1 VKAPELGMYFD
12 RAVDHGLRGFYRGLN
27 SAVIRGLRLN
37 ISIPVP
43 ELGKAVNLSIDI
55 GRDALL
61 NLLQRLP
68 VKIVALS
75 PNGLAG
81 IVVHDKFWDSQGYRA
96 VYISFE
102 VEAARGGVAEKILVN
117 AVEWVKKWRYRDVT
131 ELLGNIVRVPKE
143 TASKFREAV
152 ARAPGEKLFE
162 DGVLLNEEG
171 GTEIELSTAPGKLH
185 LVVAHPTA
193 DAIGIEIV
201 KGFAKVVNITKAG
214 SRVTYAVIEVEKS
227 GAIVLSLRA
236 GSDTSLNPAYVSV
249 KQEALAPT
257 PTPTPATLTVTTTV
271 TTTYT
276 TTETVV
282 VPTVVTTTYITTTTI
297 PTTYTTTIRV
307 YETSTVVKYE
317 TVTTTRTSVTTVPI
331 EKTVEKTTTLT
342 VATPQTVYERVV
354 DWGTA
359 ISIAVVLLV
368 VGIAIGYLIKRR

>member
-1 VKAPELGMYFD
+1 
-12 RAVDHGLRGFYRGLN
+12 
-27 SAVIRGLRLN
+27 
-37 ISIPVP
+37 
-43 ELGKAVNLSIDI
+43 
-55 GRDALL
+55 
-61 NLLQRLP
+61 

-81 IVVHDKFWDSQGYRA
+81 IVVHDKFWDLQGYRA

-143 TASKFREAV
+143 AASKFREAV

-193 DAIGIEIV
+193 DAIGIEIM

-236 GSDTSLNPAYVSV
+236 GSDTSLNPAYVSA
-249 KQEALAPT
+249 KQEALAPIPTPT
-257 PTPTPATLTVTTTV
+257 PTPTPATVTVTTTV
-271 TTTYT
+271 TTAYT

-282 VPTVVTTTYITTTTI
+282 VPTTVTTTYITTTTI
-297 PTTYTTTIRV
+297 PTTYTTTIRI
-307 YETSTVVKYE
+307 YETTTVVKHE
-317 TVTTTRTSVTTVPI
+317 IVTTTSTTTTSITIEKTATLTVTTPT
-331 EKTVEKTTTLT
+331 
-342 VATPQTVYERVV
+342 TVYERVV
-354 DWGTA
+354 DWTTT
-359 ISIAVVLLV
+359 IPIAVILLV